1 MWSSSRSRS
10 HPRAEDARPYCKS
23 PRTLR
28 TFDVEQSLHQA
39 SFDVTTLTRMM
50 SFPCSFASR
59 STVSPDRGSRKIRMA
74 VATVRLGSAR
84 MTSASTGS
92 LTELSRRLQ

>member
-1 MWSSSRSRS
+1 
-10 HPRAEDARPYCKS
+10 
-23 PRTLR
+23 
-28 TFDVEQSLHQA
+28 
-39 SFDVTTLTRMM
+39 
-50 SFPCSFASR
+50 
-59 STVSPDRGSRKIRMA
+59 MA